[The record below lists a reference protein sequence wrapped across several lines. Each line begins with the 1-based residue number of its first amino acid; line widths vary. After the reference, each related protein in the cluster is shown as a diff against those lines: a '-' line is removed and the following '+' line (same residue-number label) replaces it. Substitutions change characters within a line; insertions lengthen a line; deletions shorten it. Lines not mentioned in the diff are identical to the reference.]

1 MRLESLLPGA
11 LLALASLTGFAPG
24 PPQSLAAQQGPLVR
38 ESLTVLGPAAR
49 KIPFGPGEELHYT
62 VSAGVWGGGEAHMRI
77 GALDTIHGF
86 PTLPVDFGIQG
97 RAMMGAIKLNDKFYS
112 WLDAEQVFSRRF
124 LKVTRHG
131 KSTKEYEFFPQDGLV
146 RRIDHDTTWALPSRL
161 PLDDLSF
168 VYFARTIPLEV
179 GESYTYNR
187 YFKESGNPVILKV
200 LRKDRVKV
208 EAGEFNT
215 IVVQP
220 IIPESNLF
228 KEGARAE
235 IHFSDDDRR
244 LVVFMKVTQYWIAT
258 LTMELS
264 EFKEGVPADPAD
276 RRP

>member
-1 MRLESLLPGA
+1 M
-11 LLALASLTGFAPG
+11 LALSSLGG
-24 PPQSLAAQQGPLVR
+24 LALVPTQPVAALQNPLVR
-38 ESLTVLGPAAR
+38 DSLTVLGPAVG
-49 KIPFGPGEELHYT
+49 KIPFGPGEELRFT
-62 VSAGVWGGGEAHMRI
+62 IDAGIWGGGSAHMRI

-86 PTLPVDFGIQG
+86 PTLPVDFGIEG
-97 RAMMGAIKLNDKFYS
+97 RAMGGAIKLNEKFYS
-112 WLDAEQVFSRRF
+112 WLDAEGAFSRRF
-124 LKVTRHG
+124 LKITDHG
-131 KSTKEYEFFPQDGLV
+131 RSTKEYEFFPMDGLV
-146 RRIDHDTTWALPSRL
+146 RRIDHDTTWALPSPL

-200 LRKDRVKV
+200 LRRDRVKV
-208 EAGEFNT
+208 EAGEFDT

-264 EFKEGVPADPAD
+264 EFKEGVQADPSD
-276 RRP
+276 RRR